1 MIQGANFRQILH
13 HPLSKQ
19 HVFALKKKTEGES
32 APAPEKQSLSH
43 FQYGNSTKLG
53 PAGQFLSSLYSSG
66 SVGLWTGTTTLD
78 SSGSV
83 APGQV

>member
-32 APAPEKQSLSH
+32 APAPEKPSLSH

-53 PAGQFLSSLYSSG
+53 PAGQC
-66 SVGLWTGTTTLD
+66 VTILD

-83 APGQV
+83 RPAGFKPGLSI